1 MRAEIA
7 TRLHQMR
14 LVAALRSAASYG
26 QALRAGVRGLWS
38 GTYNQVEFFDAF
50 EDAIRRHFREAWG
63 AGMAEAGMSLEDM
76 NLEERLRLEELIW
89 TELGFVFGFADDISA
104 ATKAGGFPLQPHL
117 DRVEKWVARY
127 NGIKAEALQR
137 ARTDPVLA
145 WETHAD
151 ESCESCL
158 KLSGQ
163 RRRASVWKR
172 LDLRPQ
178 SLRLECMKSAGG
190 VPVCQCTL
198 NVTDLPP
205 TRGRVPKV

>member
-1 MRAEIA
+1 MHAEIL

-14 LVAALRSAASYG
+14 LVASLRSVASYRA
-26 QALRAGVRGLWS
+26 ALRAAVRGLWS

-50 EDAIRRHFREAWG
+50 EDAIRRHFREAWA

-76 NLEERLRLEELIW
+76 NLEERARLEELIW
-89 TELGFVFGFADDISA
+89 IELGFIFGFADDISA
-104 ATKAGGFPLQPHL
+104 ASKAGGFPLQPHL
-117 DRVEKWVARY
+117 DRVEMWMARY
-127 NGIKAEALQR
+127 GGVKAEALQR
-137 ARTDPVLA
+137 ARTDPVLE

-151 ESCESCL
+151 ESCTSCG
-158 KLSGQ
+158 KLHGQ

-178 SLRLECMKSAGG
+178 SMRLKCMQSAGG
-190 VPVCQCTL
+190 VPVCKCTL
-198 NVTDLPP
+198 NVTDQPP